1 MEIKSLL
8 DPTAKQEIILRI
20 QKLNPQSPS
29 QWGKMNV
36 SQMLA
41 HLQMPLGVA
50 IGTHKLKRTMFGRIF
65 GPIAKP
71 MLFNSKPTKKNLPTD
86 KTFVMTGSER
96 EFDVEKNKLIAM
108 IDNFSESNL
117 VDEPHP
123 FLGKLK
129 TEEWSKGMWKHIDHH
144 LMQFGV

>member
-8 DPTAKQEIILRI
+8 DPTAKKEIILRI
-20 QKLNPQSPS
+20 QKLNPQSPA

-65 GPIAKP
+65 GPMPNRCCLIPNQPEEKP
-71 MLFNSKPTKKNLPTD
+71 PYRQNLCHD
-86 KTFVMTGSER
+86 R
-96 EFDVEKNKLIAM
+96 
-108 IDNFSESNL
+108 
-117 VDEPHP
+117 
-123 FLGKLK
+123 
-129 TEEWSKGMWKHIDHH
+129 
-144 LMQFGV
+144 